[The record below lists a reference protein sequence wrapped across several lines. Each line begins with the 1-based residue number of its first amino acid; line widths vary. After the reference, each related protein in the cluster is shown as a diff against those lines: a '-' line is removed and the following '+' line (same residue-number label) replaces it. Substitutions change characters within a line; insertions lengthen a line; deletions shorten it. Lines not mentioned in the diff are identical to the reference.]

1 MATLIECCEKREWW
15 LNELRSLG
23 IEVNK
28 TNELNDVRE
37 ISVLVSNIKRYYSLY
52 YRNSSR
58 YSLRGID

>member
-23 IEVNK
+23 IDVNK

-37 ISVLVSNIKRYYSLY
+37 ISILVSNIKRYYSSY